1 MKIEIC
7 LESVESVIAAEK
19 GGADRVEF
27 CSDLFEGGTT
37 PSLGAFKTAR
47 KHTTIAMMVMIRPRG
62 GDFCYSDLEFET
74 MREDIR
80 LFKEA
85 GADGVVFGIL
95 NPDGTIDTKRSKEL
109 IALSRPM
116 QVTFHR
122 AFDMTPNAEEA
133 LETLIAMGVDRV
145 LTSGQEASVM
155 EGLPLLKKLVDQ
167 GRERIIVMPGAGISE
182 RSFAYVHEM
191 VGASEYHV
199 FVPAPVES
207 KMQYRPGHIYMGG
220 LLRQPEFDIFHT
232 DEQRVNTFVEMKGAI
247 Q

>member
-7 LESVESVIAAEK
+7 LESVESVIAAER

-182 RSFAYVHEM
+182 RNFAYVHEM

>member
-1 MKIEIC
+1 
-7 LESVESVIAAEK
+7 
-19 GGADRVEF
+19 
-27 CSDLFEGGTT
+27 
-37 PSLGAFKTAR
+37 
-47 KHTTIAMMVMIRPRG
+47 
-62 GDFCYSDLEFET
+62 

-182 RSFAYVHEM
+182 RNFAYVHEM

>member
-7 LESVESVIAAEK
+7 LESVESVIAAAR

-27 CSDLFEGGTT
+27 CSDLFAGGTT
-37 PSLGAFKTAR
+37 PSQGAFKTAR

-182 RSFAYVHEM
+182 RNFAYVHEM

-232 DEQRVNTFVEMKGAI
+232 DEQRVNTFVEMGGTL

>member
-7 LESVESVIAAEK
+7 LESVESVIAADK

-47 KHTTIAMMVMIRPRG
+47 QHTSIAMMVMIRPRG

-74 MREDIR
+74 MAEDIR

-95 NPDGTIDTKRSKEL
+95 NPDGTIDTKRSQAL
-109 IALSRPM
+109 ITLARPM
-116 QVTFHR
+116 AVTFHR
-122 AFDMTPNAEEA
+122 AFDMTPNAKEA
-133 LETLIAMGVDRV
+133 LETLIDLGVDRV

-155 EGLPLLKKLVDQ
+155 EGLPLLKKLVDLA
-167 GRERIIVMPGAGISE
+167 GDRIIVMPGAGISE
-182 RSFAYVHEM
+182 RNFAYVHEQ
-191 VGASEYHV
+191 VGAKEYHV
-199 FVPAPVES
+199 FAPAAMES
-207 KMQYRPGHIYMGG
+207 KMEYRPSHIYMGG
-220 LLRQPEFDIFHT
+220 VLRQPEFDIFHT
-232 DEQRVNTFVEMKGAI
+232 DEKRVNAFVEMKGTI